1 MQSRAHRLWL
11 RLESLGQRL
20 GDLAELAPA
29 RISARRAELGLV
41 VGLTALFVVAG
52 GSSPRLALLG
62 LAAAVAFAALWPRDD
77 RTGDAAQRTSAQTGA
92 DGQLWRLVIDAVP
105 EPAVALNAAARIVHA
120 NRLAEEQ
127 FGAGRRGGHIA
138 SMSRDP
144 GLLTAVEEALATRQ
158 PQTVELHGRVPVE
171 RRLLATVIPLD
182 GPLDRPL
189 DRAAST
195 ARDVPV
201 LLITFR
207 DLSEQDRLA
216 RMRADF
222 VANASHE
229 LRTPLAYLKG
239 SVETLQGPARDDPAA
254 RESFLRTMGEQAE
267 RMSRLVDDLLSL
279 SRVEMREYLPPSGE
293 ADLSAVLADVAQTL
307 GPMAQ
312 RAGVTLS
319 LSGQNGATVVRGDY
333 DELAQ
338 VFQNLIQN
346 AIKYG
351 REGGR
356 VDVRLLQEPGG
367 RAVRY
372 RVDVIDDG
380 PGIAPQH
387 LPRLT
392 ERFYRV
398 SVAASREKG
407 GTGLGLAIVK
417 HILNRHR
424 GELVIDSH
432 LGQGSTFSVILPGVG
447 GQA

>member
-1 MQSRAHRLWL
+1 M
-11 RLESLGQRL
+11 
-20 GDLAELAPA
+20 
-29 RISARRAELGLV
+29 
-41 VGLTALFVVAG
+41 
-52 GSSPRLALLG
+52 
-62 LAAAVAFAALWPRDD
+62 
-77 RTGDAAQRTSAQTGA
+77 
-92 DGQLWRLVIDAVP
+92 DGQLWRLVVDAVP
-105 EPAVALNAAARIVHA
+105 EPAVALNAAARVVHA

-144 GLLTAVEEALATRQ
+144 GLLAAVEEALATRQ
-158 PQTVELHGRVPVE
+158 PRTVELHGRVPVE
-171 RRLLATVIPLD
+171 RRLLATIVPLD
-182 GPLDRPL
+182 IPL

-195 ARDVPV
+195 ARDAPV

-239 SVETLQGPARDDPAA
+239 SVETLLGPARDDPAA
-254 RESFLRTMGEQAE
+254 RETFLKTMGEQAE

-293 ADLSAVLADVAQTL
+293 ADLAAVLADVAQTL
-307 GPMAQ
+307 EPMAQ

-319 LSGQNGATVVRGDY
+319 LSRRGQAAVVRGDH

-351 REGGR
+351 REGGK
-356 VDVRLLQEPGG
+356 VEVRLSQEAGWPCRPLPGG
-367 RAVRY
+367 RDRRRPRHRPA
-372 RVDVIDDG
+372 
-380 PGIAPQH
+380 APAAAH
-387 LPRLT
+387 RALLPRQ
-392 ERFYRV
+392 RGGQP
-398 SVAASREKG
+398 REG
-407 GTGLGLAIVK
+407 
-417 HILNRHR
+417 RHR
-424 GELVIDSH
+424 AGPRH
-432 LGQGSTFSVILPGVG
+432 RQAHPQPPPRRAGRSTRSSGV
-447 GQA
+447 ARRSR

>member
-1 MQSRAHRLWL
+1 M
-11 RLESLGQRL
+11 
-20 GDLAELAPA
+20 
-29 RISARRAELGLV
+29 
-41 VGLTALFVVAG
+41 
-52 GSSPRLALLG
+52 
-62 LAAAVAFAALWPRDD
+62 
-77 RTGDAAQRTSAQTGA
+77 
-92 DGQLWRLVIDAVP
+92 
-105 EPAVALNAAARIVHA
+105 ALNAAARVVHA

-127 FGAGRRGGHIA
+127 LGAGRRGGHIA

-144 GLLTAVEEALATRQ
+144 GLLAAVEAALATRET
-158 PQTVELHGRVPVE
+158 QTVELHGRVPVE
-171 RRLLATVIPLD
+171 RRLLATVVPLEQ
-182 GPLDRPL
+182 
-189 DRAAST
+189 AAAEGREAPT
-195 ARDVPV
+195 

-239 SVETLQGPARDDPAA
+239 SVETLLGPARDDPAA
-254 RESFLRTMGEQAE
+254 RSAFLKTMGEQAE

-279 SRVEMREYLPPSGE
+279 SRVEMREYLPPAGE
-293 ADLSAVLADVAQTL
+293 ADLAAVIADVAETL
-307 GPMAQ
+307 TPLAQ
-312 RAGVTLS
+312 KAGVSLTLS
-319 LSGQNGATVVRGDY
+319 GLDAEALVRGDH

-351 REGGR
+351 RSGGK
-356 VDVRLLQEPGG
+356 VEVRLTRDAGSRQL
-367 RAVRY
+367 RY
-372 RVDVIDDG
+372 RVDVTDDG
-380 PGIAPQH
+380 PGIAAQH

-398 SVAASREKG
+398 NVAASREKG

-424 GELVIDSH
+424 GELAIVSR
-432 LGQGSTFSVILPGVG
+432 LGEGSTFTVVLPGVEG
-447 GQA
+447 SRE